1 MNIDSFDRLYIFEL
15 KNAYNTE
22 KNLVQGLSEMEEA
35 CTNSELKQAFQNHRE
50 ETKTHVEHLEKI
62 FENLEMSPSGET
74 CKAVEG
80 LIQDAKQIIDDDS
93 IPADVKDAAI
103 IAAAQK
109 CEHYEIAVYGTLCYY
124 ASALGRDE
132 DERLLNQILEEE
144 KKADKLLND
153 IAINQVNVE
162 AMEETTE
169 QVEVTG
175 EEPRP
180 SM

>member
-15 KNAYNTE
+15 KNAYSTE
-22 KNLVQGLSEMEEA
+22 KKLTGCLSKMEEA
-35 CTNSELKQAFQNHRE
+35 CSNTELKQAFRTHRE
-50 ETKTHVEHLEKI
+50 ETENHVKHLETI

-80 LIQDAKQIIDDDS
+80 LVQDAKQIIDDDS

-109 CEHYEIAVYGTLCYY
+109 CEHYEIAVYGTLCYF
-124 ASALGRDE
+124 ASILGRDE

-144 KKADKLLND
+144 KQADKLLND

-169 QVEVTG
+169 QVEVSG